1 MGRKVPKGPRVISGE
16 LECPRQLLV
25 LPPIIPGAR
34 QMLSPLEGAGTMVPS
49 SKLWGL
55 PAPQDPHFNLAAP
68 WH

>member
-34 QMLSPLEGAGTMVPS
+34 QMLSPLGRDHGIELKAVGAACSPRS
-49 SKLWGL
+49 PL
-55 PAPQDPHFNLAAP
+55 
-68 WH
+68 